1 MGKVCSVCFNK
12 VLVEARRSEFIT
24 ICVKRERTL
33 EVQLHCDI
41 FIL

>member
-1 MGKVCSVCFNK
+1 MGNE
-12 VLVEARRSEFIT
+12 VLVEARSSEFIT

-41 FIL
+41 CVLKS